1 MIVNT
6 KMIKFKDITDVHNQ
20 IRPMGHLTPIESK
33 GDVPFNIKRV
43 YYMTRVP
50 EHTVRGFHAHK
61 ELEQVLICLNGTVE
75 IVISTPYE
83 KEVVLL
89 KDPSEGLYIGPMVWR
104 EMQNFSPG
112 SVLLVLA
119 SEHYNEADYY
129 RERDQY
135 LIEAKKYFKKDGKID
150 ESKI

>member
-1 MIVNT
+1 MIINT
-6 KMIKFKDITDVHNQ
+6 KMIEFRDITDVHNQ
-20 IRPMGHLTPIESK
+20 VRPMGHLTPIESNE
-33 GDVPFNIKRV
+33 DIPFEIKRV

-50 EHTVRGFHAHK
+50 ENTIRGFHSHK
-61 ELEQVLICLNGTVE
+61 NLEQVLICLNGTVE

-89 KDPSEGLYIGPMVWR
+89 NDPSKGLYIGPMVWR

-119 SEHYNEADYY
+119 SEHYDEADYY
-129 RERDQY
+129 RNYDEYIR
-135 LIEAKKYFKKDGKID
+135 EAKKYFKNGRENK
-150 ESKI
+150 